1 MSKNYFVWLMI
12 AVAAMT
18 ASCDNKSSRQTTE
31 VVPDSTAADVVDR
44 DFTLYGVCGDGSA
57 MNTLQL
63 ITDEGDTVD
72 LSIGDANDRGLCFG
86 GFQSGDRMAVILEED
101 ETTASQVIN
110 LTALTGDWVT
120 SDPANLQSGIR
131 LKEDGVA
138 ENIGDG
144 TVEYR
149 SWRLFNGRLLLECVR
164 DGATETGS
172 YEIVSIGP
180 DSLVFKDN
188 ARRFEFSRK

>member
-1 MSKNYFVWLMI
+1 M
-12 AVAAMT
+12 AAAMVLG
-18 ASCDNKSSRQTTE
+18 SCGGKQQAQVEETEEAEKTDVSVFRDQTI
-31 VVPDSTAADVVDR
+31 
-44 DFTLYGVCGDGSA
+44 YGVCTDGTA

-120 SDPANLQSGIR
+120 SDPANSPSGIR

-149 SWRLFNGRLLLECVR
+149 SWRLFNGRLLIECVR

>member
-1 MSKNYFVWLMI
+1 MSKNYFAWLMI

-18 ASCDNKSSRQTTE
+18 AGCDNKSSRQTTE
-31 VVPDSTAADVVDR
+31 EAPDSTAAEVVDR

-63 ITDEGDTVD
+63 VTDEGDTVVV
-72 LSIGDANDRGLCFG
+72 SIDDANDRGLCYG

-101 ETTASQVIN
+101 ETTASQVVN
-110 LTALTGDWVT
+110 LTALTGDWVA
-120 SDPANLQSGIR
+120 SDPANPQSGIR

-138 ENIGDG
+138 ENIGNG
-144 TVEYR
+144 AVEYR
-149 SWRLFNGRLLLECVR
+149 SWRLFNGRLLIECVR

-180 DSLVFKDN
+180 DSLVFKDSSQL
-188 ARRFEFSRK
+188 FKYSRK

>member
-1 MSKNYFVWLMI
+1 MSKNYFAWLMI

-31 VVPDSTAADVVDR
+31 VAPDSTVAEVVDR

-63 ITDEGDTVD
+63 VTDEGDTVVV
-72 LSIGDANDRGLCFG
+72 SIDAANDRGLCYG

-101 ETTASQVIN
+101 ETTASQVVN
-110 LTALTGDWVT
+110 LTALTGDWVA
-120 SDPANLQSGIR
+120 SDPANPQSGIR

-138 ENIGDG
+138 ENIGNG
-144 TVEYR
+144 AVEYR
-149 SWRLFNGRLLLECVR
+149 SWRLFNGRLLIECVR

-180 DSLVFKDN
+180 DSLVFKDSSQL
-188 ARRFEFSRK
+188 FKYSRK